1 MYCNCIMKINILI
14 FQDLNDVLSVTQG
27 CEKIK
32 KTLPTDEW
40 AKEIIGLTTDLS
52 NNVIKYLAKHFYS
65 TITSK

>member
-1 MYCNCIMKINILI
+1 MFMYCVNNTNL
-14 FQDLNDVLSVTQG
+14 QDLNDVLSVTEG

-32 KTLPTDEW
+32 KTLPNDEW